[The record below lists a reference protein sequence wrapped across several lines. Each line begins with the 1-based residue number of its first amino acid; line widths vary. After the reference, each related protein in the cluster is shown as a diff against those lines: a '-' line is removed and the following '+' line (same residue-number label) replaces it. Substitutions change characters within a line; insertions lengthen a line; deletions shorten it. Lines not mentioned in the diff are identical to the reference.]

1 MQEDMRLR
9 FQAAHEEAPGGHR
22 DAALRLLAA
31 LEVDTG
37 GFVDAN
43 ALFSLR
49 QAHSTPYGDHPENVR
64 RAVEDIIGDLPFMGI
79 DWQAVEAFRNAHVPR
94 SLRERLSEI
103 IDERLARQGD
113 VPHQPIAP
121 PPKPAIDTPGWW
133 RDRRHLALGAT
144 GLATGL
150 EALQRCLMTMRVDEC
165 GRVFMH
171 DGEQDRV
178 LIHDPEAV
186 LDAAM
191 EAFAAYFGTEPFPTP
206 APYHGANINWPVVR
220 EAMLKALMAA
230 NEASSPKVL

>member
-1 MQEDMRLR
+1 MQEDMQLMLPGESRVVEPAPMEIRILRSRNDAPFGEVIILWDRNKGEPVRLYLDE
-9 FQAAHEEAPGGHR
+9 FEHLVPKAKP
-22 DAALRLLAA
+22 
-31 LEVDTG
+31 
-37 GFVDAN
+37 
-43 ALFSLR
+43 
-49 QAHSTPYGDHPENVR
+49 ST
-64 RAVEDIIGDLPFMGI
+64 
-79 DWQAVEAFRNAHVPR
+79 
-94 SLRERLSEI
+94 LRERLNEV
-103 IDERLARQGD
+103 IDERRARQGD
-113 VPHQPIAP
+113 VPHQPITP
-121 PPKPAIDTPGWW
+121 PANREIDTPGWW

-150 EALQRCLMTMRVDEC
+150 EAMQRCLMTMRVVEC

-220 EAMLKALMAA
+220 EAMLKALTAA